1 MEANPVTL
9 QIQSEEHMMRLL
21 AFLHT
26 TQIPFQI
33 ENPSKFQRTLY
44 QLIDEDK
51 VNPSWLRHSELEEQ
65 MDSIEKELE
74 QAVGEEDEEA
84 KAHCHMFKEFRNL
97 VKKEYNSDSMRVLY
111 KPTDHFK
118 EFCGGEWLTRDGL
131 ISANTA
137 LTFLEHNI
145 KTRGIRMVNGVIY
158 TTEWLRTVLQNTR
171 DTIFYDELPIL
182 VNTLLKK

>member
-9 QIQSEEHMMRLL
+9 QIQSEEHMIRLL
-21 AFLHT
+21 AFLSDT
-26 TQIPFQI
+26 NIPFKI
-33 ENPSKFQRTLY
+33 ENPSKFQRLLY

-51 VNPSWLRHSELEEQ
+51 VNPSWLRSPELESQ
-65 MDSIEKELE
+65 MDSIERELE
-74 QAVGEEDEEA
+74 GEEDEEA

-97 VKKEYNSDSMRVLY
+97 VKKDYNSDSMRVLY
-111 KPTDHFK
+111 KPTDYFK
-118 EFCGGEWLTRDGL
+118 EFCGSEWLTRDGF

-145 KTRGIRMVNGVIY
+145 KSRGIRTVNGVIY
-158 TTEWLRTVLQNTR
+158 TTEWLRAVLQDTR
-171 DTIFYDELPIL
+171 ETLCYDELPVL